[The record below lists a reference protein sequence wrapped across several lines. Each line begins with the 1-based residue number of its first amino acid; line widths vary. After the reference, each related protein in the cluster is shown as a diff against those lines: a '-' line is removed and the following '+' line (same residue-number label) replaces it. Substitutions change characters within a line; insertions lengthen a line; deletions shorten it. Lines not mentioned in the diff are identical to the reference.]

1 MVNKMRA
8 DVFERGI
15 VLYGAGSC
23 AVRFLEC
30 LRECGVNIVSIIDS
44 DPQKVGTILF

>member
-1 MVNKMRA
+1 MVNTLRA

-23 AVRFLEC
+23 AVSFLAC
-30 LRECGVNIVSIIDS
+30 LGECGVSIESMSES
-44 DPQKVGTILF
+44 DPQT